1 MGEASLVLTSEN
13 FLWHE
18 AVRGEWNTIQLQTAR
33 SGPGY
38 SSSVFGKSEDRK

>member
-18 AVRGEWNTIQLQTAR
+18 AVRGKWNTIQSQTVCSR
-33 SGPGY
+33 PGY
-38 SSSVFGKSEDRK
+38 SSSVFGKS